1 MVVSQRKYICSFCAK
16 AFSRSEHKARHERS
30 HTGLKPFEC
39 KVCRHAF
46 VRRDLLQRHIRTVHR
61 ELLLLKRNLK
71 DAEAINSY
79 PSLSSDSHEMK
90 NDLMVELLVNSMI
103 KISSNPEY
111 YHSYAASPHE
121 KENGDGSKKRGR
133 RGISA
138 SPAVSLSSS
147 SSAHSSSPPKP
158 SLDKEH
164 AAVIYQLIKGVLSDS
179 SISME
184 NVASYF
190 NSGLTHIL
198 EHDIFANSIM
208 MLLGNVFNES
218 SSADLF
224 QEFCTSSPMILTIT
238 CLGAFILGD
247 ECADSLWQISWSNC
261 VKTPVDQK
269 IISINLLIH
278 TLLEYKTH
286 RNNHIPNI
294 QDVFDVYQHNCHSIT
309 NLDGQHVHFGER
321 EIWLI
326 FHIWV
331 SLLRLSSETNKTS
344 NLIYKWFLKQRI
356 QKNDDEENITKNMTL
371 KDLLSQVTFT
381 NDNRWSLTTLNYI
394 ADALFCD
401 WVIFKHDDV
410 SDTKK
415 KNNLISSHF
424 KSKQEFHNAI
434 IMTNKLF
441 ASSANSNDKYFQDM
455 VVDLPPKFSILV
467 SQYSIPIQSES
478 HWLLLETTWFE
489 FIKNVKNSS
498 LPDNVKKAWF
508 IDSTSDTAN
517 VCIDSSY
524 INNNLALCALPVL
537 SIIETNNYYNPRYAS
552 LIADVVLFLV
562 RLFEFEMSVANAKY
576 SPGRII
582 GFLENPIIQL
592 LLFVGRRI
600 IHKNSKFKNNGA
612 YEYESSVVDHFLD
625 KYIAI
630 SKKNIDTDTL
640 IKDELSTILF
650 DTQSSACIGYHQLM
664 FSIVSYLK
672 EDVIANKLM
681 KLSYMNQDIKKHLVA
696 VSQESVHIR
705 EYPTTRRL
713 TDPWQSAQPLWMLSP
728 QSRSMSVDS
737 TTNDMQGIASVGMR
751 NCISLDT
758 STIRNNDNS
767 NIILPPLN
775 INAIGRSGP
784 LPLAPRQQQQQQQH
798 PSYYS
803 YGPVD
808 PMYSKSSLQNNK
820 QGNFITPFVNTNP
833 TSMDAIFM
841 EDRVENTSPRS
852 PDDNVRLPPPSELF
866 GVSSR

>member
-61 ELLLLKRNLK
+61 ELLLLRRNLK
-71 DAEAINSY
+71 DGEALRNY

-103 KISSNPEY
+103 QISSHPEY
-111 YHSYAASPHE
+111 YHSYEHE
-121 KENGDGSKKRGR
+121 HENENENEDENPSKERGKRQVLT
-133 RGISA
+133 SC
-138 SPAVSLSSS
+138 SFL
-147 SSAHSSSPPKP
+147 PKP

-164 AAVIYQLIKGVLSDS
+164 AAVIYQLINAVSDS
-179 SISME
+179 SISIE
-184 NVASYF
+184 NVVSFF

-198 EHDIFANSIM
+198 ENDVFANSII
-208 MLLGNVFNES
+208 S
-218 SSADLF
+218 SLVGVLNGPSSLDRF
-224 QEFCTSSPMILTIT
+224 QQFCTSSSMILTIT

-247 ECADSLWQISWSNC
+247 ECADTLWQISWSSC
-261 VKTPVDQK
+261 TKSPVDQK
-269 IISINLLIH
+269 IISLNLLIH

-294 QDVFDVYQHNCHSIT
+294 QDVFAVYQHSCHIMT
-309 NLDGQHVHFGER
+309 NLDARQIHYEER

-331 SLLRLSSETNKTS
+331 SLLRLSNETNKTS
-344 NLIYKWFLKQRI
+344 TSIYKWFLKQRI
-356 QKNDDEENITKNMTL
+356 QKNDDEENITRNMTL
-371 KDLLSQVTFT
+371 KDLLSQVTFS
-381 NDNRWSLTTLNYI
+381 NDNQWSLTTLNYI

-401 WVIFKHDDV
+401 WIIFKHENV
-410 SDTKK
+410 NGNKEK
-415 KNNLISSHF
+415 GNLISHF

-434 IMTNKLF
+434 IMTNKMF
-441 ASSANSNDKYFQDM
+441 ASKAGSNNNKEFQDA
-455 VVDLPPKFSILV
+455 VFDLPPKFSTLV
-467 SQYSIPIQSES
+467 SQYLIPIQSES

-489 FIKNVKNSS
+489 FIKNVTNLSM
-498 LPDNVKKAWF
+498 PDNVKKVWF
-508 IDSTSDTAN
+508 MDLTSDMTT
-517 VCIDSSY
+517 VCMDSSL

-537 SIIETNNYYNPRYAS
+537 SIIETSNNVNPRYTS

-582 GFLENPIIQL
+582 GFLENPIVQL

-600 IHKNSKFKNNGA
+600 IYRNSKFKNNGA
-612 YEYESSVVDHFLD
+612 YDNETSVVDHFLD

-630 SKKNIDTDTL
+630 SKKNIDTDVL
-640 IKDELSTILF
+640 VKEELSTILF

-681 KLSYMNQDIKKHLVA
+681 KLSYMNQDIKSHLA
-696 VSQESVHIR
+696 ALLQESVCFR

-713 TDPWQSAQPLWMLSP
+713 TDPWQSPPPLWMLSP

-737 TTNDMQGIASVGMR
+737 TINDMQGHSSVAMR
-751 NCISLDT
+751 NSISLDS
-758 STIRNNDNS
+758 STFRNNDNS

-784 LPLAPRQQQQQQQH
+784 HPIVPRHQQH

-808 PMYSKSSLQNNK
+808 PIYPKSSFQSNK
-820 QGNFITPFVNTNP
+820 PGNFITPFVNTNP
-833 TSMDAIFM
+833 TSMDGIFM
-841 EDRVENTSPRS
+841 EDRVTNTSPRS
-852 PDDNVRLPPPSELF
+852 PNDNVRLPPPSELF